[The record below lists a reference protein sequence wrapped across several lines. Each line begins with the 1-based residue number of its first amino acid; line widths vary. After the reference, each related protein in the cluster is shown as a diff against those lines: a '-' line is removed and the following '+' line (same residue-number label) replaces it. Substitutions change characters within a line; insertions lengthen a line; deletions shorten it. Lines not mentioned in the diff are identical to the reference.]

1 MLWRKYKLYIM
12 HACTRGHERP
22 SHRQLVA
29 IRCKEV
35 QQHASKGR
43 EEDWWLVNTHTQ
55 HKIWLWQCFLRNKV
69 FSACLW
75 DLSAFWWMKL
85 KQLTLIT
92 ALKGFQDSY
101 RQVTKYFKKP
111 IPSNILYFNK
121 KSMCKWLKEPIAV
134 TGDIRP
140 KCHHAEHSF
149 TYLSP
154 PSQPR
159 CV

>member
-1 MLWRKYKLYIM
+1 M
-12 HACTRGHERP
+12 HTRTRVSFTSAVGGDKVQRSAAACQQ
-22 SHRQLVA
+22 RQRRRLVA
-29 IRCKEV
+29 C
-35 QQHASKGR
+35 QHTR
-43 EEDWWLVNTHTQ
+43 TQ

-140 KCHHAEHSF
+140 KRHHAEHSF